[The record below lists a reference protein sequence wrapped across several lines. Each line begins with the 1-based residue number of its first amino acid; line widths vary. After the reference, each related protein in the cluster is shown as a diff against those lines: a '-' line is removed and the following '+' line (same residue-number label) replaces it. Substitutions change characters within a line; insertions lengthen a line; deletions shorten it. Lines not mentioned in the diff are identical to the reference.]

1 MIKHRMIK
9 YIQRLYIILLLLI
22 CLSIF
27 NSCSST
33 SGTEAED
40 IQSKAVLLTPG
51 ELKQKINEQSKK
63 LTSVDCEGDITID
76 SPDMNSSGSLTLSA
90 FKPDS
95 IYCKLDGPF
104 GISIAR
110 FLITRNNFIYH
121 NVRENVVIKGASN
134 QLNLGAIL
142 RLKVNFNDL
151 LSSYTNSYFFDD
163 TTSLN
168 SEVTKE
174 KELYVLKISN
184 TEQTIKYWINSQFY
198 YVEKHEIYDNT
209 GKAKLQIQYTDFEFD
224 KSIYFPNNVYI
235 TNPAEK
241 QNLWISY
248 GKRTFNSNKLKF
260 KMTIPKSAKIVE
272 W

>member
-1 MIKHRMIK
+1 M
-9 YIQRLYIILLLLI
+9 LI
-22 CLSIF
+22 CLSAF

-40 IQSKAVLLTPG
+40 SQSKAVLLTPG

-95 IYCKLDGPF
+95 IFCRLDGPF

-142 RLKVNFNDL
+142 RLKVNFDDL

-174 KELYVLKISN
+174 KDLYVLKISN

-224 KSIYFPNNVYI
+224 KNIYFPNNVYI

-241 QNLWISY
+241 QNLWISF
-248 GKRTFNSNKLKF
+248 GKRTFNYNRLKF